1 MNNSLEEGRRRL
13 GSSRTVQTRGGK
25 SDIPYLYMYFLVVL
39 NVIDLIHRVL
49 YPSCCRVGLGWL
61 YLGQGEL
68 IRGSGIFTF
77 TANIRNTLE
86 KLRS

>member
-1 MNNSLEEGRRRL
+1 MPWILFIEE
-13 GSSRTVQTRGGK
+13 
-25 SDIPYLYMYFLVVL
+25 
-39 NVIDLIHRVL
+39 L
-49 YPSCCRVGLGWL
+49 YPSCCRVGLGWFS
-61 YLGQGEL
+61 LGQGEL